1 MFHKNKYINIP
12 FTELVQSKNITNEIM
27 NEK

>member
-12 FTELVQSKNITNEIM
+12 FTGLVQSKNITNEII